1 MEHSVSFPDLYLS
14 PGMGTRLNL
23 NMLLLAYYKA
33 VGLYHIVRGGGGGE
47 KKSGE
52 EASKP
57 YKIGDSCKN
66 DMCIAYVSL
75 FVNMTCVA
83 MAGIS
88 PLVDV
93 QTCPTTSDP

>member
-1 MEHSVSFPDLYLS
+1 
-14 PGMGTRLNL
+14 MGTRLNL

-33 VGLYHIVRGGGGGE
+33 VGLYHIVRGGGGGGG
-47 KKSGE
+47 GE
-52 EASKP
+52 QQAGDEASKP

-88 PLVDV
+88 PLVDA